1 MNTLKELYAY
11 REMIASLVRRDLKG
25 RYKGSVLGFLWTFL
39 NPLFQLGVYTLV
51 FSTIMRSGIKDFY
64 LFLFVALVPWIFL
77 STSVTGGAA
86 CVWAQ
91 QDMIKKIYFPRE
103 TLPLAYVT
111 SQLVNMLLSLI
122 VVLVVLIVSGK
133 GISAAALAYLPLVIV
148 IEYVFALAM
157 AFLTSAIT
165 VYLRV
170 LEYLLG
176 IITMAWQ
183 FMTPIMYSIDQ
194 VPDRVLPFFLLNPM
208 TSIITAYR
216 DILYYKEIPQI
227 ETLVVAG
234 MFSCGLF
241 MLAFMVFY
249 VLKRRFAEVM

>member
-148 IEYVFALAM
+148 IEYVC
-157 AFLTSAIT
+157 
-165 VYLRV
+165 
-170 LEYLLG
+170 
-176 IITMAWQ
+176 
-183 FMTPIMYSIDQ
+183 
-194 VPDRVLPFFLLNPM
+194 
-208 TSIITAYR
+208 
-216 DILYYKEIPQI
+216 
-227 ETLVVAG
+227 
-234 MFSCGLF
+234 FSNGLF
-241 MLAFMVFY
+241 DISNNSLLKGSRIFIRNYNNGVAVYDTYYVFN
-249 VLKRRFAEVM
+249 